1 MEGVTNLQGGGKLSK
16 GALILFAIVQ
26 VVAFKFVLQHLQNSG
41 LLEVPSWVP
50 GIDRGNCGHYKPREY
65 IVTSRR
71 VITPEGT
78 FPAASKLPSSTM
90 GRSETVQAL
99 ALQISESWTAH
110 TLNASRRQHIIGFG
124 AAGYALMHN
133 PLAETLSTKIDRH
146 LRSLAVLQSM
156 SRMAGFGR

>member
-1 MEGVTNLQGGGKLSK
+1 MGARHRPRQLRSLQAPGVHRHQQEGNYTRGDIPGCKYVQLQ
-16 GALILFAIVQ
+16 V
-26 VVAFKFVLQHLQNSG
+26 
-41 LLEVPSWVP
+41 
-50 GIDRGNCGHYKPREY
+50 
-65 IVTSRR
+65 
-71 VITPEGT
+71 
-78 FPAASKLPSSTM
+78 LPSSTM
-90 GRSETVQAL
+90 RRSETVQAL